1 MNDFVELLNVV
12 TTDSRDNGEV
22 FTVTD
27 RISVIE
33 KLLASTDYKLVANE
47 PLVRL
52 YSKRN
57 ICEGDTVVLVSS
69 HADSLYEA
77 CFCRDEG
84 EFLRGTFDNSLTNAA
99 ILSLMLQG
107 ALPDNVVVAFT
118 GDEEHDSQGA
128 VQTVLAL
135 GRMGCVIKFAVILDV
150 TNTGWENGAC
160 LALENDLGVDL
171 LTAHRIV
178 ETVDSVG
185 VKYEFKHDAEP
196 DESWDYNDYGIP
208 ALSLCVPVGG
218 DLHSDKGVHLCKE
231 SLAHYMET
239 LSVILNNLT

>member
-1 MNDFVELLNVV
+1 MSGPLSGIKVVELAA
-12 TTDSRDNGEV
+12 
-22 FTVTD
+22 F
-27 RISVIE
+27 
-33 KLLASTDYKLVANE
+33 VAA
-47 PLVRL
+47 PVAGR
-52 YSKRN
+52 
-57 ICEGDTVVLVSS
+57 
-69 HADSLYEA
+69 
-77 CFCRDEG
+77 
-84 EFLRGTFDNSLTNAA
+84 
-99 ILSLMLQG
+99 ILSDLG
-107 ALPDNVVVAFT
+107 AEVIKIESFKGDPWRATAKACTFT

-135 GRMGCVIKFAVILDV
+135 GRMGCVIKFAVVLDV